1 MFARILVPLDGSE
14 TAAAA
19 LPVAHE
25 VAHSFHGRLVLV
37 EVISQLLDWHHN
49 LRAPTDSAGTADL
62 EERAVHAAR
71 TRLERVAL
79 SLRGVPVDID
89 VRLGRPAE
97 AIFQAVADYGCT
109 LICLAA
115 QGPGSSRLAGTATD
129 RHHPIHWTLGGVSD
143 RIVHASP
150 VPVLLVRA
158 EQRSQAEPAAV
169 FAGTRHG

>member
-14 TAAAA
+14 TAARA
-19 LPVAHE
+19 LPVARE
-25 VAHSFHGRLVLV
+25 VAQNFNGRLVLLQG
-37 EVISQLLDWHHN
+37 ISQLLDWHHN
-49 LRAPTDSAGTADL
+49 LRAPTDAADSSDL
-62 EERAVHAAR
+62 EERVVHAAR
-71 TRLERVAL
+71 TRLGRVAL
-79 SLRGVPVDID
+79 GVRGVQVDID
-89 VRLGRPAE
+89 VRLGRPVE
-97 AIFQAVADYGCT
+97 AICQAAAEYGCT

-115 QGPGSSRLAGTATD
+115 HGPGHSRLAGTATD
-129 RHHPIHWTLGGVSD
+129 RHHPIHWTLGGISD